1 MLVDS
6 TLEEAR
12 QRLQELLADL
22 VQRPEVTGGLAEESM
37 SSRSARAEGNRKL
50 WGRITRP
57 VIDAAAALL
66 GDRGHCE
73 RAYKSDRNKPALP
86 LIGGAR

>member
-1 MLVDS
+1 MTWRGQVGLAL
-6 TLEEAR
+6 T
-12 QRLQELLADL
+12 RLGNAI
-22 VQRPEVTGGLAEESM
+22 TGGRTEESM
-37 SSRSARAEGNRKL
+37 SSRAWRAESNRKV

-57 VIDAAAALL
+57 FIDALASLF

-86 LIGGAR
+86 VISASED

>member
-1 MLVDS
+1 MTWRGQVGLAL
-6 TLEEAR
+6 T
-12 QRLQELLADL
+12 RLGNAF
-22 VQRPEVTGGLAEESM
+22 TGGLAEESM
-37 SSRSARAEGNRKL
+37 SSRAWRADGNRKW

-86 LIGGAR
+86 LIGGARE

>member
-1 MLVDS
+1 MTWRGQVGLAL
-6 TLEEAR
+6 T
-12 QRLQELLADL
+12 RLGNAI
-22 VQRPEVTGGLAEESM
+22 TGGMAEESM
-37 SSRSARAEGNRKL
+37 SSRAWRAESNRKV

-57 VIDAAAALL
+57 TIDAAAALL
-66 GDRGHCE
+66 GDLGHCE

>member
-1 MLVDS
+1 MTWRGQVGLAL
-6 TLEEAR
+6 T
-12 QRLQELLADL
+12 RLGNAI
-22 VQRPEVTGGLAEESM
+22 TGGMAEESM
-37 SSRSARAEGNRKL
+37 SSRARRAESNGKV

-86 LIGGAR
+86 VIVASGG